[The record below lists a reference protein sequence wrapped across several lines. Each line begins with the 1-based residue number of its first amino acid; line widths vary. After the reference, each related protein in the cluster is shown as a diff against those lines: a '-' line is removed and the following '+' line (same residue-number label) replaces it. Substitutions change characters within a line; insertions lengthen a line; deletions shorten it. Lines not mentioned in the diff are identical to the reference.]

1 MMEKKLLPI
10 LLLMILIFQ
19 TSNLFAQ
26 EVDITPYL
34 KEIENGRIDNVI
46 AALPK
51 LNKDYPQSSSVL
63 FLDAVVT
70 SDGQSAVDKYSYLVK
85 KYPKSKYADAAL
97 YRIYT
102 YYYAAGMYKSSKYYL
117 DQLENKYPNSPY
129 ISIAKRNIPLKDKTI
144 LTNDKK
150 PITESPAADS
160 SVKAGQESKYIIQ
173 AGAFTVLANAQK
185 LMHELESTGY
195 SSSIEDKEIAGAVFH
210 VVYADG
216 FRNRSEAEKALSSI
230 NAKFNLD
237 GRVLE
242 TN

>member
-70 SDGQSAVDKYSYLVK
+70 NDGQSAVDKYSYLVK

-129 ISIAKRNIPLKDKTI
+129 ISIAKRNIPVKDKII
-144 LTNDKK
+144 LTNDKEPK
-150 PITESPAADS
+150 TESPAVDS

-185 LMHELESTGY
+185 LVKELESTGY
-195 SSSIEDKEIAGAVFH
+195 SSRIEDKEIAGAVFH

-216 FRNRSEAEKALSSI
+216 FSNRSEAEKALSTI